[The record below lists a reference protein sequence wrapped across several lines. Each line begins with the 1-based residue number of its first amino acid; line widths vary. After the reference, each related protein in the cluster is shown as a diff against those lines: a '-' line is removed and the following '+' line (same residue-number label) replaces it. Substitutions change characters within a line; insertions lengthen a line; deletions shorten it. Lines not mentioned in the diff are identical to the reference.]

1 MVLTLAAHIL
11 KVEQYRKDP
20 LHKGD
25 TQIHKAFLLTKI
37 RHCTEDTGSS
47 EI

>member
-25 TQIHKAFLLTKI
+25 TQIHKAFHISVNKNKTLHGGYRFL
-37 RHCTEDTGSS
+37 
-47 EI
+47 